1 MLGGQRGPSTR
12 LALSRCTACRCAS
25 GRAAGAGWAIP
36 GGAGARRGPARPR
49 RGPAAAAARSRA
61 AAPRSVLCLFVG
73 RRLPHT
79 RCL

>member
-36 GGAGARRGPARPR
+36 GGAGARRGPA
-49 RGPAAAAARSRA
+49 AAAARSRA